1 MKIGKAEA
9 SQGTSRSLKLLG
21 KLVPLGT
28 RGQSRGSLKELGSA
42 MQTDPAGSETHTSCF
57 FDGAFI
63 GTSARCI
70 FFNFLFL
77 AGAGADFVMLGGM
90 LAGHSESGGE
100 LIERDG
106 KKYKLFYGM
115 SSEMAMKKYSGGVAE
130 YRYVWKAST

>member
-57 FDGAFI
+57 FDCVVEDDVKIAI
-63 GTSARCI
+63 LLLLKHQEYRCGP
-70 FFNFLFL
+70 LFL
-77 AGAGADFVMLGGM
+77 MN
-90 LAGHSESGGE
+90 
-100 LIERDG
+100 I
-106 KKYKLFYGM
+106 
-115 SSEMAMKKYSGGVAE
+115 
-130 YRYVWKAST
+130 